1 MASKVAFGFI
11 PVPVKETTKFLTGT
25 SLTELLAEH
34 VEDFIRLSCFQEGL
48 NYGFLVN
55 VPIEEYAVRSA
66 VDLDILD
73 TRKRY
78 TDVEETKLFVT
89 FPVLLA
95 QKGSELS
102 FHSIKPLKH
111 LTWNDIDDLLKHMN
125 FMSCRKLSKWK
136 SNFDAPIDWVFEERR
151 MERTPLQQED

>member
-1 MASKVAFGFI
+1 MASKVAFGLI

-34 VEDFIRLSCFQEGL
+34 VEDFIRLSWFQEGL

-125 FMSCRKLSKWK
+125 FMSCKKLSKWK
-136 SNFDAPIDWVFEERR
+136 SKFDAPIDWVFEERQ

>member
-11 PVPVKETTKFLTGT
+11 PVPVKETTKFLIGT

-48 NYGFLVN
+48 NCGFLVN

-78 TDVEETKLFVT
+78 TDAEETKLFVT

>member
-1 MASKVAFGFI
+1 MASKVAFGSI

-102 FHSIKPLKH
+102 LHSIKPLKH
-111 LTWNDIDDLLKHMN
+111 LTWNGIDDLLKHMN